1 MGKEK
6 IDLAKHTKEAI
17 KASSRYLGHGDVLD
31 VILDD
36 DTAYTRDEVDG
47 HIDEFLKREVE

>member
-36 DTAYTRDEVDG
+36 DTAYTISEVDG
-47 HIDEFLKREVE
+47 LIDEFLKREVE

>member
-6 IDLAKHTKEAI
+6 NDLTKHTKEAI
-17 KASSRYLGHGDVLD
+17 KASSRYLGHGDILD

-36 DTAYTRDEVDG
+36 DTAYTIGEVDG
-47 HIDEFLKREVE
+47 LIDEFLKREVE

>member
-6 IDLAKHTKEAI
+6 IDLTKHTKEAI

-36 DTAYTRDEVDG
+36 DTAYTIGKVDG
-47 HIDEFLKREVE
+47 LIDEFLKREVE

>member
-6 IDLAKHTKEAI
+6 IDLTKHTKEAI
-17 KASSRYLGHGDVLD
+17 KASSRYLGYGDVLD

-36 DTAYTRDEVDG
+36 DTAYTIDEVDG
-47 HIDEFLKREVE
+47 LMDKFLKREVE